1 MPSIKL
7 LFSFYLTKVYVE
19 LFFVVKQSLLCLC
32 LLLQK
37 KGPLL
42 ISLANEFVRA
52 LYMALLALSP
62 LIPVLDYVNPQYGK
76 NMSKNEIIDG

>member
-52 LYMALLALSP
+52 LYMALLALTVS
-62 LIPVLDYVNPQYGK
+62 LDSSFGLRKSTVWK
-76 NMSKNEIIDG
+76 KHVEK